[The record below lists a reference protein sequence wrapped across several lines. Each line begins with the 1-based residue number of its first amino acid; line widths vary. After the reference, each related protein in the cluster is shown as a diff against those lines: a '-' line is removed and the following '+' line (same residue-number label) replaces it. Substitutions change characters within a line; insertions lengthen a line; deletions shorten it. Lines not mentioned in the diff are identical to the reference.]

1 FLIFCLQFLLY
12 IFSFNLSLLP
22 HNTYLYFLLFT
33 QKYTCFSAFW
43 QLYFRHFGSY
53 FFGHLALLYFFHQ
66 YTASIAETEPASF
79 HFNFFNTSP
88 MSPSIQTERSAI
100 SFGAAASP

>member
-1 FLIFCLQFLLY
+1 L
-12 IFSFNLSLLP
+12 SFYSSRRRHTRSKRDWSSDVCSSDL
-22 HNTYLYFLLFT
+22 
-33 QKYTCFSAFW
+33 KYTWFSAFW
-43 QLYFRHFGSY
+43 QIYFRHFGSY
-53 FFGHLALLYFFHQ
+53 FFGYLALLYFFHQ

-100 SFGAAASP
+100 SFRAAASP